1 MMAKTR
7 KVRWR
12 GRNQPLLYGAGSPQ
26 EREAFRYKKDMKKA
40 SVCSVIPENPIG
52 RDDPHL
58 PPV

>member
-26 EREAFRYKKDMKKA
+26 EREAFRHKKDTKKQKQRLA
-40 SVCSVIPENPIG
+40 FAQ
-52 RDDPHL
+52 
-58 PPV
+58 